1 MGKKRFEFYLAVRAT
16 DGGRVSEVEVGGNYP
31 WSSTT
36 SLLDDDW
43 AVIGQNVAY
52 AAHEAFL
59 PHIVND
65 EDEDV

>member
-1 MGKKRFEFYLAVRAT
+1 MGKKRFEFILTVRAT
-16 DGGRVSEVEVGGNYP
+16 DGSRVEEVVVGGNYP

-43 AVIGQNVAY
+43 SLVGQNVAY
-52 AAHEAFL
+52 AAHHDLL
-59 PHIVND
+59 PYIHND